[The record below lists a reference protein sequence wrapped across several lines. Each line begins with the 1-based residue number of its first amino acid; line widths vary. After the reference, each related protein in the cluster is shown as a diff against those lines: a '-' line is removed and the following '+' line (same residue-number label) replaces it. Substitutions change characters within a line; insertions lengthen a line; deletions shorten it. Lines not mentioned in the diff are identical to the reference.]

1 MLGQSALG
9 LFHMPES
16 VGGGDILPHSEA
28 LGGEGA
34 SPAPSFLLHW
44 LLRWLQA
51 GRTEVK
57 SAGKAR
63 GRDSMELMGLCVK
76 PRPHKNGARFCLKE
90 QLHRNI

>member
-1 MLGQSALG
+1 M
-9 LFHMPES
+9 
-16 VGGGDILPHSEA
+16 GGWRRHSPPLA
-28 LGGEGA
+28 LGGEGV

-63 GRDSMELMGLCVK
+63 GQDSMELMDLWVK
-76 PRPHKNGARFCLKE
+76 PRPHKNGASFCLKE
-90 QLHRNI
+90 QLHRNIS